1 MKERAVTKS
10 AVGLL
15 VSVIILATGNTD
27 LIFVGAFILLFAIGI
42 AYAEG
47 CERL

>member
-1 MKERAVTKS
+1 MKDRIFAKS

-15 VSVIILATGNTD
+15 ASAIILATANTD
-27 LIFVGAFILLFAIGI
+27 LIYVAVLIALFGIGI